1 MRHSLPGSLRAE
13 FTPSTTLALWLPLQ
27 FRELCMRERHLRL
40 DSEMIAVSCLHE
52 GGNEWRLHTLL
63 QAAVVSCSARQKK
76 DRSLSG
82 SQRWQNHFF
91 LLIITVKPA
100 SSSSRYFR
108 FFHGV
113 KEYSR
118 KLLRII
124 RTKVLLYSLV
134 VLTSTKQFLRF
145 SDAVFGLRP

>member
-1 MRHSLPGSLRAE
+1 MRAYPIRHSLPGSLRAE

-27 FRELCMRERHLRL
+27 FREPCMRERHLRL

-100 SSSSRYFR
+100 SSS
-108 FFHGV
+108 
-113 KEYSR
+113 R
-118 KLLRII
+118 KLCLG
-124 RTKVLLYSLV
+124 
-134 VLTSTKQFLRF
+134 TSAF
-145 SDAVFGLRP
+145 STEWRSIVENSFGLYVQKYSYYTR